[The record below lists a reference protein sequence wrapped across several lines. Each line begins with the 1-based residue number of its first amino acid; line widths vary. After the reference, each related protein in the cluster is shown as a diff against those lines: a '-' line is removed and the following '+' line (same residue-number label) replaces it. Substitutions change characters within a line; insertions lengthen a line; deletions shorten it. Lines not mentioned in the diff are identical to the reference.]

1 MRIVIIKQ
9 SLELPYLSMSNQ
21 NTLIP
26 LVIYANIVLNYVEQE
41 MPLDLTYTD
50 NIILN
55 KLIQCMHI
63 MGTSVSAIVESKMF
77 KEMTAHGILWKCTDC
92 EYHTKGRRGLF
103 EHIESKHVGSEGYT
117 CHYCQKFCPSRNA
130 LRSHMA
136 RHHPIKGSKIT

>member
-55 KLIQCMHI
+55 KLIQFMHI

-77 KEMTAHGILWKCTDC
+77 KEMNVQVIVLKSFLYKT
-92 EYHTKGRRGLF
+92 
-103 EHIESKHVGSEGYT
+103 SK
-117 CHYCQKFCPSRNA
+117 
-130 LRSHMA
+130 
-136 RHHPIKGSKIT
+136 